1 MNAGAFGG
9 EIRDRLVWA
18 EAVDGRGTI
27 HRAAAEAMGLAY
39 RHSAAPDD
47 WIFVRACFRGRP
59 DDVWAIRA
67 RKASVQSQREA
78 SQPLRTRTGGSTF
91 KNPPGSKPWD
101 LLDRAGCHGL
111 RLGVAT
117 GSAKPHT
124 VQHQH
129 AHN

>member
-67 RKASVQSQREA
+67 RMASVQSQREA
-78 SQPLRTRTGGSTF
+78 SQPLRTRTGGSPF
-91 KNPPGSKPWD
+91 KNPDRMSVVAGKSGS
-101 LLDRAGCHGL
+101 L
-111 RLGVAT
+111 RLDTGVRRVL
-117 GSAKPHT
+117 KNKNIP
-124 VQHQH
+124 
-129 AHN
+129 